1 MEKVTQF
8 VQTYSMDIKT
18 VRMDGRT
25 IDFSED
31 KVASHLMLPKDELL
45 LEKMHRLIKK
55 KKT

>member
-18 VRMDGRT
+18 VQMDGRT

-31 KVASHLMLPKDELL
+31 KVASHLVLPKDGLL
-45 LEKMHRLIKK
+45 LEKMHGLIKK
-55 KKT
+55 II